1 MGILLTAIQ
10 LLQILLKLSFGSV
23 LPFLVDTP
31 SKRFTAKMM
40 RYRQKALFRDIH
52 ILQGGG

>member
-52 ILQGGG
+52 IL